1 MNRRTITPTRLA
13 LAGASLALAGALVLS
28 GALANDPP
36 VTVPSTGEEPIG
48 TPGTVTLPTP
58 IWETVEATTAS
69 GEVVD
74 VVSLPSTGS
83 GTTGGSNGN

>member
-13 LAGASLALAGALVLS
+13 LAGASLIFAGALVVS

-58 IWETVEATTAS
+58 VWPTVEPT
-69 GEVVD
+69 GVLD
-74 VVSLPSTGS
+74 VVQLPSTGS
-83 GTTGGSNGN
+83 GSAA

>member
-1 MNRRTITPTRLA
+1 MNPRTITPTRLA
-13 LAGASLALAGALVLS
+13 LAAASLVLAGALVLS

-58 IWETVEATTAS
+58 VWETVEATTAS
-69 GEVVD
+69 GEVVKE
-74 VVSLPSTGS
+74 LPSTGV
-83 GTTGGSNGN
+83 GSAA

>member
-13 LAGASLALAGALVLS
+13 LAGASLIFAGAIIAS

-48 TPGTVTLPTP
+48 TVTLPTP
-58 IWETVEATTAS
+58 IWGTPTLGPAPVLGTPTAIDAIDIVE
-69 GEVVD
+69 
-74 VVSLPSTGS
+74 LPSTG
-83 GTTGGSNGN
+83 TGSSR

>member
-1 MNRRTITPTRLA
+1 MQHRVTRFR
-13 LAGASLALAGALVLS
+13 AGFAAASLLGAVIVS

-58 IWETVEATTAS
+58 IWGTPTLGPAPVLETPASEIVE
-69 GEVVD
+69 
-74 VVSLPSTGS
+74 LPATGS
-83 GTTGGSNGN
+83 GSSR

>member
-13 LAGASLALAGALVLS
+13 LAGASLTLAGALVLS
-28 GALANDPP
+28 GALANDEP

-58 IWETVEATTAS
+58 VWDTAEA
-69 GEVVD
+69 EVTG
-74 VVSLPSTGS
+74 VVQLPSTGV
-83 GTTGGSNGN
+83 GSAAR

>member
-13 LAGASLALAGALVLS
+13 LAGASLVLAGALVLS

-36 VTVPSTGEEPIG
+36 ATVPSTGEEPIG

-58 IWETVEATTAS
+58 IWETPEPEATTAS
-69 GEVVD
+69 GEPVKE
-74 VVSLPSTGS
+74 LPSTG
-83 GTTGGSNGN
+83 TGSAA

>member
-1 MNRRTITPTRLA
+1 MKPTITPTRLA
-13 LAGASLALAGALVLS
+13 LCGALIAGTVIVS

-58 IWETVEATTAS
+58 VWETVEAEAT
-69 GEVVD
+69 GVVD
-74 VVSLPSTGS
+74 VVELPSTGI
-83 GTTGGSNGN
+83 GSAA

>member
-1 MNRRTITPTRLA
+1 MTVTITPTRLA
-13 LAGASLALAGALVLS
+13 LAGASLIFAGALVVS

-58 IWETVEATTAS
+58 IWETVTPEAEAT
-69 GEVVD
+69 GETLD
-74 VVSLPSTGS
+74 VVTLPSTGS
-83 GTTGGSNGN
+83 GSAA

>member
-13 LAGASLALAGALVLS
+13 LAGASLIFAGALVVS

-58 IWETVEATTAS
+58 VWETVEAEATGA
-69 GEVVD
+69 VD
-74 VVSLPSTGS
+74 VVELPSTGI
-83 GTTGGSNGN
+83 GSAA

>member
-13 LAGASLALAGALVLS
+13 LAGASLIFAGALVVS

-58 IWETVEATTAS
+58 VWPTVEAEAT
-69 GEVVD
+69 GVVD
-74 VVSLPSTGS
+74 VVELPSTGI
-83 GTTGGSNGN
+83 GSAA

>member
-1 MNRRTITPTRLA
+1 MTETNQRTRVGIA
-13 LAGASLALAGALVLS
+13 AASLTLAGALVLS

-58 IWETVEATTAS
+58 IWPTVEPEATTAS
-69 GEVVD
+69 GEVVKE
-74 VVSLPSTGS
+74 LPSTGS
-83 GTTGGSNGN
+83 GSAAR

>member
-1 MNRRTITPTRLA
+1 MKPTITPTRLA
-13 LAGASLALAGALVLS
+13 LAGASLTLAGALVLS

-58 IWETVEATTAS
+58 VWETVEATTVS
-69 GEVVD
+69 GEVVKE
-74 VVSLPSTGS
+74 LPSTGV
-83 GTTGGSNGN
+83 GSAA

>member
-1 MNRRTITPTRLA
+1 MQHRVTRFR
-13 LAGASLALAGALVLS
+13 AGFAAASLLGAVIVS

-58 IWETVEATTAS
+58 VWPTVEAEAT
-69 GEVVD
+69 EVVQ
-74 VVSLPSTGS
+74 LPSTGV
-83 GTTGGSNGN
+83 GSAA

>member
-13 LAGASLALAGALVLS
+13 LAGASLTLAGALVLS
-28 GALANDPP
+28 GALANDEP

-58 IWETVEATTAS
+58 VWETVEATTAS
-69 GEVVD
+69 GEVVKE
-74 VVSLPSTGS
+74 LPSTGV
-83 GTTGGSNGN
+83 GSAV